1 MFNSLINGKDGE
13 ISRAG
18 KAANDEER
26 LEGAEGQDRT
36 IGKSVGPVNVI
47 GTGKVERFFW
57 NRFAFVFE
65 QRLCIAPKKFND
77 VRHTAIILS
86 KRSLSEQ
93 RDVVEGRA
101 YEFVII
107 SIYQTLPFRAI
118 SKRQPAD

>member
-26 LEGAEGQDRT
+26 LQAAERHDRT

-86 KRSLSEQ
+86 KRSLSRSEVWREQ
-93 RDVVEGRA
+93 LVLSNESNIPNLSFSCNNQKMCRG
-101 YEFVII
+101 IW
-107 SIYQTLPFRAI
+107 
-118 SKRQPAD
+118 

>member
-26 LEGAEGQDRT
+26 LQAAERHDRT

-77 VRHTAIILS
+77 VRHTASILS
-86 KRSLSEQ
+86 KKIIIGAERCC
-93 RDVVEGRA
+93 GR
-101 YEFVII
+101 E
-107 SIYQTLPFRAI
+107 SIYVYFLIYQSLPFPAI
-118 SKRQPAD
+118 TKK